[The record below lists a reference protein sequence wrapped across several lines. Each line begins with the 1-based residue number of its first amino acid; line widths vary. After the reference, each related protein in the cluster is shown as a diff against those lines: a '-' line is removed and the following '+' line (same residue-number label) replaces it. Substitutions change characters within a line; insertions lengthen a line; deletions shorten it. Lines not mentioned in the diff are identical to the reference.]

1 MTYREGLNDL
11 CTSNPKTRIMNK
23 LVLFFLLNLT
33 SFCLFA
39 QNPMMQRPGGAGNGQ
54 QMNGRMYGKVVESQS
69 GKPVDAASV
78 QLVQSRFDTATKK
91 NKEVIIAGML
101 TKPNGE
107 FSLENVPLFGKS
119 KLKITGIGFKPLE
132 QNVSFELKMQG

>member
-1 MTYREGLNDL
+1 
-11 CTSNPKTRIMNK
+11 MNK

-39 QNPMMQRPGGAGNGQ
+39 QNPMMQRPGGGGNGQ

-78 QLVQSRFDTATKK
+78 QLIQSRMDTATKK
-91 NKEVIIAGML
+91 RKDVIIAGML
-101 TKPNGE
+101 TKANGE
-107 FSLENVPLFGKS
+107 FALENVPLFGQS
-119 KLKITGIGFKPLE
+119 KLKITAIGF
-132 QNVSFELKMQG
+132 